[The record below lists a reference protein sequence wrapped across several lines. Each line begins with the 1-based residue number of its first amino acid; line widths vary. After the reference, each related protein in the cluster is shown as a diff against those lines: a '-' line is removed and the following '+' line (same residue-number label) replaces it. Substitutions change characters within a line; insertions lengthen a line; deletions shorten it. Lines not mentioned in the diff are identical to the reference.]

1 MTIAT
6 ITVPDEVLLATRMTR
21 EEIQLEL
28 AISLFQ
34 KEKLSFGK
42 ARELAG
48 LDFWTVVRAISWII
62 LRGQKRPFFP
72 TTNHPP
78 QTTNHPYPHQRPFPR
93 CIISLGSRISNR
105 ARISRSSSGEM

>member
-1 MTIAT
+1 MTMAT

-48 LDFWTVVRAISWII
+48 LDFWAFQQI
-62 LRGQKRPFFP
+62 
-72 TTNHPP
+72 
-78 QTTNHPYPHQRPFPR
+78 
-93 CIISLGSRISNR
+93 LGSRGIAPHYDVAELQEDLATIER
-105 ARISRSSSGEM
+105 RKRK

>member
-34 KEKLSFGK
+34 KGKLSFGK

-48 LDFWTVVRAISWII
+48 LDFWAFQQI
-62 LRGQKRPFFP
+62 
-72 TTNHPP
+72 
-78 QTTNHPYPHQRPFPR
+78 
-93 CIISLGSRISNR
+93 LGSRGIAPHYDVTELHEDMATMNR
-105 ARISRSSSGEM
+105 LRQK

>member
-34 KEKLSFGK
+34 KGKLSFGK

-48 LDFWTVVRAISWII
+48 LDFWAFQQI
-62 LRGQKRPFFP
+62 
-72 TTNHPP
+72 
-78 QTTNHPYPHQRPFPR
+78 
-93 CIISLGSRISNR
+93 LGSRGIAPHYDVVELREDMTTINR
-105 ARISRSSSGEM
+105 LRQR

>member
-6 ITVPDEVLLATRMTR
+6 ITVPDEFLLAARMTT

-34 KEKLSFGK
+34 QEKLSFGK

-48 LDFWTVVRAISWII
+48 LDFWTFQQI
-62 LRGQKRPFFP
+62 
-72 TTNHPP
+72 
-78 QTTNHPYPHQRPFPR
+78 
-93 CIISLGSRISNR
+93 LGSRGIAPHYDVTELHEDMATIER
-105 ARISRSSSGEM
+105 LRLK